1 MYFSSI
7 NQRNRKIMR
16 MKTFCAALIT
26 LPLVTSVAI
35 SQDQNIQILDQIT
48 NKELVAEYNLKT
60 DDEIIREVDLPQE
73 ISKYIEQHFPELKII
88 QIKRDKNITGF
99 EHEVKLEKGIELDFN
114 EKNKIV
120 EIESTFQLPSSVIPN
135 PILEYVKTN
144 YPEKVITDWKFDDNK
159 QEVKLNN
166 EIELEFNS
174 KGKFLRVDY

>member
-114 EKNKIV
+114 EKNK
-120 EIESTFQLPSSVIPN
+120 
-135 PILEYVKTN
+135 
-144 YPEKVITDWKFDDNK
+144 
-159 QEVKLNN
+159 
-166 EIELEFNS
+166 FN
-174 KGKFLRVDY
+174 